1 MPDRAAQ
8 EKILALERPAPALLA
23 LYGLRSL
30 AGLFLA
36 PIVFV
41 PLYFRY
47 HTLRYH
53 FDGEGVSVSWGIL
66 FKREIHLT
74 YKRIQD
80 IHVKRSLP
88 QRWLGIATV
97 EVQTASGAQD
107 AELSVEGVVEYEELR
122 DFLYSRM
129 RGHELADASQGAG
142 GVHARREHALRARL
156 LRRALRGSQRHAR
169 PRAGGECRRRRHE
182 AQGRVSRGA
191 P

>member
-8 EKILALERPAPALLA
+8 ERILALERPAPALLT

-80 IHVKRSLP
+80 IHVKRSLL

-107 AELSVEGVVEYEELR
+107 AELSVEGVVEYEALR

-129 RGHELADASQGAG
+129 RGHELAAATPGAG
-142 GVHARREHALRARL
+142 AHAEPEDRVGVLLERIRSELEGARAALE
-156 LRRALRGSQRHAR
+156 RRT
-169 PRAGGECRRRRHE
+169 
-182 AQGRVSRGA
+182 
-191 P
+191 